1 MELNAEWSGR
11 VVRLSLSNPS
21 FDGREALVSCYND
34 AKDRLVVWVLPTA
47 EEILVKMQATHLA
60 RLHTKESCRRPV
72 WRTNQ
77 RAPSHGAVAEDVC
90 SICLDEPRDPV
101 VLPCCHRFCTACLT
115 QMHQQSTG
123 PSGDRCPNCRAR
135 IPGLFGSLINA
146 ALDLLNKL
154 REAVRCA
161 DPRCRESPN
170 PATQHEI
177 GPGYG
182 CLLAPT
188 AIDYL
193 NERAELA
200 KREKD
205 FRPLLDA
212 IETTFAQLRE
222 VATEG
227 HRLASKVAEH
237 RRLMRVAVCS
247 LHEDVRSLRR
257 MHEGSV
263 TLQTLC
269 GGFDGKIEALH
280 RRVYGRPMASR
291 AEQEAKRAS
300 HGGSL
305 FTGIA
310 LTEEDNTMTA
320 ESMGLVIGE
329 FEASWL
335 YVRSFGFHYDRM
347 LHAFANVSAEPRIC
361 RDAVLGP
368 VHRKRLADL
377 GVVEWV
383 MSRLDA
389 MEDMMRDSAPGG
401 DTSPYGSRESSEVGS
416 LLNLLFNACFASG
429 GAASGDAA
437 AADRFL
443 RGFGQEYLL
452 RERAGALEPALRRAA
467 AEMLQDASGV
477 VGEQGEPLLLLRPCA
492 AARAGLAMQGEC
504 RFKESRE
511 AEFSACACGRAAY
524 CGAMC
529 RMRHSLLHA
538 DCCVFAQRAQQRNRQ
553 NDVPKPAPAAVAQQ
567 EAERKAK
574 QEEEAET
581 TRLRQR
587 AVRAAAALEARE
599 AAAEA
604 TATSVASEAAASRA
618 REAADEAVAAA
629 AAAAEVAAVAAEA
642 ALAAAANADAL
653 ERAVDGGEGG
663 SSGVAGPHQA
673 SKAALAV
680 AKCAGCQ
687 ADRPT
692 TDFSAAQM
700 KKKGKRQCHSCI
712 AAKELD

>member
-21 FDGREALVSCYND
+21 FDGCEALVSCYND

-47 EEILVKMQATHLA
+47 EEILVKMQATQET

-77 RAPSHGAVAEDVC
+77 RAPSRSLRFGHEPTRGAVAEDVC

-101 VLPCCHRFCTACLT
+101 VLPCRHRFCTACLT
-115 QMHQQSTG
+115 QMHQQSQG
-123 PSGDRCPNCRAR
+123 PSGDRCPNCRAK
-135 IPGLFGSLINA
+135 IPGLFGSLMDA
-146 ALDLLNKL
+146 ALELQTKL

-161 DPRCRESPN
+161 DPRCRESRN

-177 GPGYG
+177 GPSYG

-188 AIDYL
+188 AMDYL

-200 KREKD
+200 RREQD
-205 FRPLLDA
+205 FRPLLVA
-212 IETTFAQLRE
+212 IENTFAQLRE
-222 VATEG
+222 AATEG
-227 HRLASKVAEH
+227 HRTASKVAEH
-237 RRLMRVAVCS
+237 RRLMRAAVCS
-247 LHEDVRSLRR
+247 LHADVRSLRR

-291 AEQEAKRAS
+291 AEQEAKRAL

-305 FTGIA
+305 FSGTA
-310 LTEEDNTMTA
+310 LTEEDNKMTL
-320 ESMGLVIGE
+320 ESIALVMGEYEG
-329 FEASWL
+329 SWL

-347 LHAFANVSAEPRIC
+347 LHAFANASASPKIC

-368 VHRKRLADL
+368 IHRRRLADL
-377 GVVEWV
+377 GVVEWA

-389 MEDMMRDSAPGG
+389 MEDMMRDAPAG
-401 DTSPYGSRESSEVGS
+401 DASYGSRESGEAVS
-416 LLNLLFNACFASG
+416 LLNLLYNVSFASG
-429 GAASGDAA
+429 DNA
-437 AADRFL
+437 AADHFL
-443 RGFGQEYLL
+443 RGFGQEYVL
-452 RERAGALEPALRRAA
+452 RERAGALEPALRHAMGG
-467 AEMLQDASGV
+467 MLQDVASAI
-477 VGEQGEPLLLLRPCA
+477 VGEQGEPLMLLRPCA
-492 AARAGLAMQGEC
+492 AARAGLALQGEC
-504 RFKESRE
+504 RFKESKE
-511 AEFSACACGRAAY
+511 AEFVTCACGRAAY
-524 CGAMC
+524 CGARC
-529 RMRHSLLHA
+529 RLMHSLLHA
-538 DCCVFAQRAQQRNRQ
+538 DSCVFAQRAQQRNKQ
-553 NDVPKPAPAAVAQQ
+553 NDPAVVAPQ
-567 EAERKAK
+567 EAQRKAK